1 MIQYDAHMVI
11 GIIKEMLLHTEY
23 VCNVDAG
30 VFEAWQIVLVYVN
43 FNVHPMEK

>member
-1 MIQYDAHMVI
+1 MYVVAREGFAHMIQYDAHMVI

-30 VFEAWQIVLVYVN
+30 VS
-43 FNVHPMEK
+43 KRDK